1 MTERVE
7 RVGQRDEPV
16 GGVVGESG
24 ASRVEVWRGGSVSST
39 GLRFHTPLIKPGVR
53 FSRTRLSD
61 KAVLI
66 FCITRSPTNDCRY
79 VR

>member
-1 MTERVE
+1 M
-7 RVGQRDEPV
+7 
-16 GGVVGESG
+16 
-24 ASRVEVWRGGSVSST
+24 
-39 GLRFHTPLIKPGVR
+39 LRFHIPLIEPGVR

-66 FCITRSPTNDCRY
+66 FCFTRSPTNSCRY